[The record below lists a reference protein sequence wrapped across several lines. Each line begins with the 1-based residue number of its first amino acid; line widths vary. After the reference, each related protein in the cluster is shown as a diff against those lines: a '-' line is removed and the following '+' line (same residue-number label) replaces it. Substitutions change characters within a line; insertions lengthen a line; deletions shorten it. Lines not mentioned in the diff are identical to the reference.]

1 MIFSQSV
8 LRQSSAGPQIP
19 SRYVY
24 VQGISSCEDTQVLYV
39 QEFAAGARKD
49 VVVQL
54 SAATTR
60 VGCTKHVLGGTIL
73 VLE

>member
-8 LRQSSAGPQIP
+8 LRQSSAGPQVP

-24 VQGISSCEDTQVLYV
+24 RVSPPAKTRGYV